1 MEIKYWFDKDTN
13 TFTYCVYDAVTK
25 DAVVI
30 DSVWNFDQASGTL
43 KKTAV
48 ELVKDFIEARALT
61 LHYILETHAHAD
73 HVTGAQ
79 PLKKIFPEAKIGAG
93 KRILDV
99 QKVFKTVLNLGEKF
113 AVDGRQ
119 FDALFDDGQDF
130 KAGNL
135 TLKVIATPGHT
146 PACVSYL
153 IGDAVF
159 VGDALFM
166 PDYGTGRCDFPDGNA
181 EALFNSI
188 QKLYALPDS
197 TRVFTGHDYMP
208 NGRPTAWEST
218 IGSQKRDNIQLKCET
233 TKEQYVTLRQA
244 RDKTLTAPKLLF
256 PSIQINIAAGHLPMP
271 EEQGQSFLKLPITVI
286 EL

>member
-1 MEIKYWFDKDTN
+1 M
-13 TFTYCVYDAVTK
+13 C
-25 DAVVI
+25 
-30 DSVWNFDQASGTL
+30 L
-43 KKTAV
+43 K
-48 ELVKDFIEARALT
+48 

-79 PLKKIFPEAKIGAG
+79 PLKKIFPAAKIGVG
-93 KRILDV
+93 TRILEV
-99 QKVFKTVLNLGEKF
+99 QKVFKSILNLGEKF
-113 AVDGRQ
+113 FVDGRQ
-119 FDALFDDGQDF
+119 FDELFVDGDEF
-130 KAGNL
+130 KAGSLN
-135 TLKVIATPGHT
+135 LKVIATPGHT

-181 EALFNSI
+181 AALFNSI
-188 QKLYALPDS
+188 QKLYGLSDS

-208 NGRPTAWEST
+208 NGRPTSWEST
-218 IGSQKRDNIQLKCET
+218 IKTQKRDNIQLTGET
-233 TKEQYVTLRQA
+233 TKEQFVALRQA

-256 PSIQINIAAGHLPMP
+256 PSIQINIAAGHLPQN
-271 EEQGQSFLKLPITVI
+271 EENGKSYLKLPITIV

>member
-1 MEIKYWFDKDTN
+1 MEIKCWFDKDTN
-13 TFTYCVYDAVTK
+13 TFTYCVYDGVTL

-43 KKTAV
+43 KKTSI
-48 ELVKDFIEARALT
+48 ECVKDFIETMCLK

-79 PLKKIFPEAKIGAG
+79 PLKKIFSAAKIGVG
-93 KRILDV
+93 TRILEV
-99 QKVFKTVLNLGEKF
+99 QKVFKSILNLGEKF
-113 AVDGRQ
+113 FVDGRQ
-119 FDALFDDGQDF
+119 FDELFVDGDEF
-130 KAGNL
+130 KAGSLN
-135 TLKVIATPGHT
+135 LKVIATPGHT

-181 EALFNSI
+181 AALFNSI
-188 QKLYALPDS
+188 QKLYGLSDS

-208 NGRPTAWEST
+208 NGRPTSWEST
-218 IGSQKRDNIQLKCET
+218 IKTQKRDNIQLTGET
-233 TKEQYVTLRQA
+233 TKEQFVALRQA

-256 PSIQINIAAGHLPMP
+256 PSIQINIAAGHLPQN
-271 EEQGQSFLKLPITVI
+271 EENGKSYLKLPITIV